1 MAQISRVNL
10 VNVSYLPKLMC
21 PQQLLYWCRYMDI
34 SVWLRWFAAKV
45 FCILWM
51 LCLLIVR
58 VAERGMWNLLL
69 YLCIWFFFHFCHPL
83 LCMLFSQWPW
93 ETLGGQKGR
102 RGAQKWGTGDLG
114 WEGPETRRSVK
125 VPKRTCYW
133 DGSWGGTG
141 WGRGIL
147 NVRSHG
153 VHCDEPGVKAG
164 DWSTGSI
171 KHRGC

>member
-1 MAQISRVNL
+1 M
-10 VNVSYLPKLMC
+10 
-21 PQQLLYWCRYMDI
+21 
-34 SVWLRWFAAKV
+34 F
-45 FCILWM
+45 
-51 LCLLIVR
+51 CLLIVR
-58 VAERGMWNLLL
+58 VAERDVKPSHSACVFDSLFISLTS
-69 YLCIWFFFHFCHPL
+69 HPL
-83 LCMLFSQWPW
+83 LCKFFSQWPW
-93 ETLGGQKGR
+93 ETLGGQKGK

-114 WEGPETRRSVK
+114 WEGLETRRSVK

-153 VHCDEPGVKAG
+153 VHCDKPGVKAG
-164 DWSTGSI
+164 DWSKGSI